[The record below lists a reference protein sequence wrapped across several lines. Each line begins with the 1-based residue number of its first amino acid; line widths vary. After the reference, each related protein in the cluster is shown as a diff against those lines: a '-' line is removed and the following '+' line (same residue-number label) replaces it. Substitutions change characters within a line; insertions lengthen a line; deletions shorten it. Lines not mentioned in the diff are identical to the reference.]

1 MRHVCARWRHLRR
14 RERHVRSLS
23 EGKTFSQPQFLFC
36 KISFKVPQLLHMTK
50 QLQKPRFKSFQE
62 CLKYFVID
70 IQILSSAAKGGD
82 VQREHNPVRECD
94 GGSLPASALQ
104 GETFLSPNEIQRNQK
119 SNQTSVNYAH
129 SVINHQWSGGSERV
143 MGEWLL
149 GQWIV
154 GVISFQ
160 KIYGLYGLKHHRV
173 EISGDV
179 TDAGRTDE
187 QTNDK

>member
-1 MRHVCARWRHLRR
+1 M
-14 RERHVRSLS
+14 ERVFDPRPVVTPNPTQPSQVGWVLS
-23 EGKTFSQPQFLFC
+23 GF
-36 KISFKVPQLLHMTK
+36 
-50 QLQKPRFKSFQE
+50 
-62 CLKYFVID
+62 
-70 IQILSSAAKGGD
+70 
-82 VQREHNPVRECD
+82 
-94 GGSLPASALQ
+94 GGSD
-104 GETFLSPNEIQRNQK
+104 G
-119 SNQTSVNYAH
+119 SV
-129 SVINHQWSGGSERV
+129 WV
-143 MGEWLL
+143 MGECTV